1 MWSPKRQE
9 GPTKIVGPVYT
20 VKYVRKDDG
29 TAPEYQGHYIDT
41 IPAHTILFIS
51 SPPHTLNAVYGG
63 LMTLRAQHSNALGT
77 IVDGRVRDLQEHRD
91 LGFPVFARAV
101 GTTAPQELLRISEV
115 DVPVQLQSGEQ
126 EVTVCPG
133 DYLIGDL
140 DGVVCL
146 PKGLAERAV
155 GLMGSQV
162 RADELIKRDLKE
174 GRPFAESCREHRAKV
189 VKVEDL

>member
-1 MWSPKRQE
+1 
-9 GPTKIVGPVYT
+9 
-20 VKYVRKDDG
+20 
-29 TAPEYQGHYIDT
+29 
-41 IPAHTILFIS
+41 
-51 SPPHTLNAVYGG
+51 
-63 LMTLRAQHSNALGT
+63 MTLRAQHSNALGT